1 MASHPWLSTM
11 KGAVTVHSLYKW
23 AAGFQAALGAY
34 LFCIALT
41 ATTTCAYHN
50 CSFDTPQ
57 EDECGNKLLSFAAL
71 IFSILPASEVFW
83 WFEYGE
89 MLVKAQRA
97 WMSTFDAV
105 ADCIQYA
112 FMAAGAADSV
122 VVELMDNGGGS
133 SGASFE
139 QPHIPCSSWV
149 TWFGVWGVVLWLAAL
164 ASSGSQP
171 CDSPW
176 APLLGLF
183 TTRSALVW
191 AGTLLLA
198 VFMYKIYVC
207 VNRRRPSWCNCLCQ
221 WQQWRCCRYV
231 RSFCQCARTRTRTR
245 THSRSDLNLRLVHG
259 AQDAASSTHRGR
271 AWYKPN
277 CVLFCIAASSAV
289 TVAVTMAMWRAH
301 ECMAGGSVYANATT
315 ANLAQLSNSCTVVNF
330 DNAGTRMTDTCT
342 VSCTSHPGSLAV
354 KGNFVAAS
362 VAALMLGCIRVW
374 AFWKRGRM
382 SRFSLYVEHV
392 LEPKASSK
400 EIGRAML
407 GEARRVEQLTSE
419 LVDLVCVQQRGVVAE
434 QEQQARGCCSSSW
447 LTEQIKR
454 KSTCV
459 LSRLFD
465 QHVRAQ
471 AGGEAADM
479 RVVASRLCLRD
490 LLVITTVGAVV
501 VLDPEWLA
509 GVVSSLQGHTTY
521 HPVPN
526 PNQLHTTDWDRVW
539 RQYPARMRPTLLT
552 LLHGM
557 DMVFK
562 ACDVARGAG
571 APHHLDSHGYS
582 IVPAMLPTTACGG
595 DCVERFDT
603 IAGHGTTK
611 LPAASIHVTMDH
623 IPHYFF
629 ARFHACVQALVSPH
643 DSHLW
648 RNGGIYTAHAA
659 AAGLARKVMVWQ
671 PALEKPTIKVLLH
684 CTNMGT
690 SAVQFQLS
698 FVHCLHHRLSSLAHA
713 HTNFCLRCFAAWRL
727 WLRVFSARPL
737 PTLLLRVLAVTAP
750 ECHSA

>member
-1 MASHPWLSTM
+1 MGRRLGHPALLVACGTLVSHLDQNHVATAQSLVSRCT
-11 KGAVTVHSLYKW
+11 AVNAAHKLCGLIYCVCWGPGFLRCLNAGTITTLRTVDIGGQLDYLHPHRVCKSALYLVCCSIE
-23 AAGFQAALGAY
+23 AGRSKSSMRS
-34 LFCIALT
+34 IAQI
-41 ATTTCAYHN
+41 
-50 CSFDTPQ
+50 S
-57 EDECGNKLLSFAAL
+57 KLLSAA
-71 IFSILPASEVFW
+71 PQA
-83 WFEYGE
+83 Y
-89 MLVKAQRA
+89 
-97 WMSTFDAV
+97 
-105 ADCIQYA
+105 
-112 FMAAGAADSV
+112 V
-122 VVELMDNGGGS
+122 VVVATKADVGE
-133 SGASFE
+133 
-139 QPHIPCSSWV
+139 
-149 TWFGVWGVVLWLAAL
+149 
-164 ASSGSQP
+164 
-171 CDSPW
+171 
-176 APLLGLF
+176 
-183 TTRSALVW
+183 
-191 AGTLLLA
+191 
-198 VFMYKIYVC
+198 
-207 VNRRRPSWCNCLCQ
+207 
-221 WQQWRCCRYV
+221 
-231 RSFCQCARTRTRTR
+231 
-245 THSRSDLNLRLVHG
+245 
-259 AQDAASSTHRGR
+259 AASVFEDS
-271 AWYKPN
+271 
-277 CVLFCIAASSAV
+277 
-289 TVAVTMAMWRAH
+289 
-301 ECMAGGSVYANATT
+301 
-315 ANLAQLSNSCTVVNF
+315 LAQLRASLQQADQRRVHSEVLPTSALTGAGLKELMAVV
-330 DNAGTRMTDTCT
+330 AAAIP
-342 VSCTSHPGSLAV
+342 SHPVKPITEQLAQALRSKARDLLRAGELPAVMEFKAVANEILAHKEPAV
-354 KGNFVAAS
+354 KLSAS
-362 VAALMLGCIRVW
+362 ES
-374 AFWKRGRM
+374 KD
-382 SRFSLYVEHV
+382 VEAH
-392 LEPKASSK
+392 
-400 EIGRAML
+400 
-407 GEARRVEQLTSE
+407 
-419 LVDLVCVQQRGVVAE
+419 
-434 QEQQARGCCSSSW
+434 
-447 LTEQIKR
+447 
-454 KSTCV
+454 
-459 LSRLFD
+459 
-465 QHVRAQ
+465 
-471 AGGEAADM
+471 
-479 RVVASRLCLRD
+479 LRD

-713 HTNFCLRCFAAWRL
+713 HTNFCLRCFAVWRL

-737 PTLLLRVLAVTAP
+737 PTLLLHVLGVTAP